1 MTCTIRKMILTRKNG
16 TGQMVKECSRISIEP
31 VLEEGFRKRVEMSE
45 GRERRNPLKQ
55 WTVMKLTP

>member
-1 MTCTIRKMILTRKNG
+1 MILTRKNG